1 MIAPISEQERIERS
15 KRAFEFVNEDVDALV
30 LFDDQYVQ
38 YYSGFIFSQTERP
51 IGLIIWRDGTRTLFV
66 PRLER
71 EHAQETTGVE
81 EVFDYPEYPGKKHPM
96 LILVEKLRAGGA
108 HRIGV
113 DHDGY
118 PLVAGYIPFPLS
130 PEIEIRFVSPGLD
143 RQMSLKSE
151 GELALIRES
160 VRWGAEA
167 HRLLQE
173 YTAPGRTENEVVGQA
188 CSEATAQLELH
199 MGEGYRKMNRW
210 IPGALAI
217 YRGQIGANSALPH
230 ALANNARFKEGDTLV
245 TGAGAD
251 IWGYLSELERT
262 MFIGEPS
269 AEQRRYFG
277 HMMNLQEI
285 AFEAM
290 KPGVACS
297 VVDKKVRAYYERE
310 NLWDGWRHHVGHSLG
325 QRIHESPF
333 LDIGDDRPLEPT
345 MVFSIEPGIYVP
357 GLGGFR
363 HSDTVVVTDDG
374 IEILTQYPREIEDLI
389 IPVS

>member
-1 MIAPISEQERIERS
+1 MQRGDGSA
-15 KRAFEFVNEDVDALV
+15 RAAH
-30 LFDDQYVQ
+30 
-38 YYSGFIFSQTERP
+38 GR
-51 IGLIIWRDGTRTLFV
+51 GV
-66 PRLER
+66 PQDE
-71 EHAQETTGVE
+71 
-81 EVFDYPEYPGKKHPM
+81 
-96 LILVEKLRAGGA
+96 
-108 HRIGV
+108 
-113 DHDGY
+113 
-118 PLVAGYIPFPLS
+118 PL
-130 PEIEIRFVSPGLD
+130 D
-143 RQMSLKSE
+143 
-151 GELALIRES
+151 
-160 VRWGAEA
+160 
-167 HRLLQE
+167 
-173 YTAPGRTENEVVGQA
+173 PGRPGHLPRA
-188 CSEATAQLELH
+188 
-199 MGEGYRKMNRW
+199 NRSQQR
-210 IPGALAI
+210 PAA
-217 YRGQIGANSALPH
+217 RARQQR
-230 ALANNARFKEGDTLV
+230 RFKEGDTLV
-245 TGAGAD
+245 TGPGAD

-262 MFIGEPS
+262 MCIGEPS